1 MLTALGATPDQ
12 DLQACSMVELRKGQ
26 SPSTVS
32 IRTPRDGV
40 EQFDFLDRLAQ
51 LSDRVPPY
59 SATSVAIGLVA
70 VAAGSLLR
78 LIGWGQPDLMVVAY
92 LPTILAAGLLAGTPT
107 AVGVTLVS
115 ILIIWFV
122 FAPSHLQ
129 VAALSNGILLGFA
142 MYLIAALFTI
152 YFAHCCRIVLRRLN
166 ERNRTN
172 ELLTRE
178 LQHRNRNIFTII
190 EVIVQKTLA
199 ADQENAN
206 KIFRRIRSIMY
217 ANDRLTGEKP
227 QLLTLTGVLLQAFE
241 PYGGDRIVADGL
253 DLILAPD
260 TARNLILLINEL
272 VTNAAKHGALSNGSG
287 RVFVR
292 WRQDKDCIALSWK
305 EVGGPTV
312 TATNKQGFGSQ
323 LIAASVKALSGA
335 IHTEFSVDGF
345 TCSLIFPLSPLKHA
359 A

>member
-1 MLTALGATPDQ
+1 
-12 DLQACSMVELRKGQ
+12 MVELRKVHL
-26 SPSTVS
+26 PSTVS
-32 IRTPRDGV
+32 MRTSRDGA

-59 SATSVAIGLVA
+59 SATSVAIGIVA
-70 VAAGSLLR
+70 LAAGSLLR
-78 LIGWGQPDLMVVAY
+78 LIGWGQPDLMVAAY
-92 LPTILAAGLLAGTPT
+92 LPAILATGLLAGIPA

-129 VAALSNGILLGFA
+129 LATLHHGILLGFA

-190 EVIVQKTLA
+190 EVIVQKTLS
-199 ADQENAN
+199 ADPENAN
-206 KIFRRIRSIMY
+206 KIFGRIRSVMY
-217 ANDRLTGEKP
+217 ANDQLTGEKP
-227 QLLTLTGVLLQAFE
+227 QLLTFRGLLLQAFE
-241 PYGGDRIVADGL
+241 PYGADRVVADGP
-253 DLILAPD
+253 DLVIVPD
-260 TARNLILLINEL
+260 TARNLILLVNEL
-272 VTNAAKHGALSNGSG
+272 VTNAAKYGALSSG
-287 RVFVR
+287 AGQVFVH
-292 WRQDKDCIALSWK
+292 WRRNGDRVTLSWK

-323 LIAASVKALSGA
+323 LIAVSAKALSG
-335 IHTEFSVDGF
+335 TLQSEFSVDGF
-345 TCSLIFPLSPLKHA
+345 TCSLTFPLSPLRHA

>member
-1 MLTALGATPDQ
+1 MF
-12 DLQACSMVELRKGQ
+12 ELRQGHL
-26 SPSTVS
+26 PSTVS
-32 IRTPRDGV
+32 MRTSRDGA

-59 SATSVAIGLVA
+59 STTSVAIGIVA
-70 VAAGSLLR
+70 LAAGSVLR
-78 LIGWGQPDLMVVAY
+78 LIGWGQSDLMFVAY
-92 LPTILAAGLLAGTPT
+92 LPAILATGLLAGIPA

-115 ILIIWFV
+115 TLIIWFV
-122 FAPSHLQ
+122 FTPPHLQ
-129 VAALSNGILLGFA
+129 WATLPQGMLLGFA
-142 MYLIAALFTI
+142 MYLIAAVFTI

-190 EVIVQKTLA
+190 EVIVQKTLS
-199 ADQENAN
+199 ADPENAN
-206 KIFRRIRSIMY
+206 KIFGRIRSVMY

-227 QLLTLTGVLLQAFE
+227 QLLTLKSLLLQAFE
-241 PYGGDRIVADGL
+241 PYGADRIVADGP
-253 DLILAPD
+253 DVIIAPD

-272 VTNAAKHGALSNGSG
+272 VTNAAKYGALSNGAG

-292 WRQDKDCIALSWK
+292 WRHDGGRVTLSWK
-305 EVGGPTV
+305 EVGGPNV

-323 LIAASVKALSGA
+323 LIAVCAKALSG
-335 IHTEFSVDGF
+335 TMQSKFSVRGF
-345 TCSLIFPLSPLKHA
+345 ACSLTFPLSPVRHA

>member
-1 MLTALGATPDQ
+1 MF
-12 DLQACSMVELRKGQ
+12 ELRQGHL
-26 SPSTVS
+26 PSTVS
-32 IRTPRDGV
+32 MRTSRDGA

-59 SATSVAIGLVA
+59 SATSVAIGSAALVA
-70 VAAGSLLR
+70 GSVLR
-78 LIGWGQPDLMVVAY
+78 LIGWGQTDLMFVAY
-92 LPTILAAGLLAGTPT
+92 LPAILATGLLAGIPA

-115 ILIIWFV
+115 TLIIWFV
-122 FAPSHLQ
+122 FTLPHLQ
-129 VAALSNGILLGFA
+129 LTTLPHGILLGFA
-142 MYLIAALFTI
+142 MYLIAAVFTI

-166 ERNRTN
+166 ERNRAN

-190 EVIVQKTLA
+190 EVIVQKTLS
-199 ADQENAN
+199 ADPENAN
-206 KIFRRIRSIMY
+206 KIFGRIRSVMY

-227 QLLTLTGVLLQAFE
+227 QLLTLKTLLLQAFE
-241 PYGGDRIVADGL
+241 PYGTDRIVADGP
-253 DLILAPD
+253 DVIIAPD

-272 VTNAAKHGALSNGSG
+272 VTNAAKYGALSNGAG

-292 WRQDKDCIALSWK
+292 WRHDGGRVTLSWK
-305 EVGGPTV
+305 EVGGPNV

-323 LIAASVKALSGA
+323 LIAVCAKALSG
-335 IHTEFSVDGF
+335 TMQSKFSVSGF
-345 TCSLIFPLSPLKHA
+345 ACSLTFPLSPVRHA

>member
-1 MLTALGATPDQ
+1 LSCVKVICPQ
-12 DLQACSMVELRKGQ
+12 
-26 SPSTVS
+26 PS
-32 IRTPRDGV
+32 RYAPR

-51 LSDRVPPY
+51 LSDRVHPY
-59 SATSVAIGLVA
+59 SSTAVAIGSVALVA
-70 VAAGSLLR
+70 GSVLR
-78 LIGWGQPDLMVVAY
+78 LIGWGQSDLMFVAY
-92 LPTILAAGLLAGTPT
+92 LPAILATGLLAGIPA

-115 ILIIWFV
+115 TLIIWFI
-122 FAPSHLQ
+122 FTPPHLQ
-129 VAALSNGILLGFA
+129 LAMLPHGILLGFV

-190 EVIVQKTLA
+190 EAIVQKTLS
-199 ADQENAN
+199 ADPENAN
-206 KIFRRIRSIMY
+206 KIFGRIRSIMY

-227 QLLTLTGVLLQAFE
+227 QSLTLKGLLLQAFE
-241 PYGGDRIVADGL
+241 PYGADRIVADGL
-253 DLILAPD
+253 EVIVAPD

-272 VTNAAKHGALSNGSG
+272 VTNAAKYGALSNGAG

-292 WRQDKDCIALSWK
+292 WRGDGGRVTLSWK

-323 LIAASVKALSGA
+323 LIAASAKALSGA
-335 IHTEFSVDGF
+335 MRSEFSVDGF
-345 TCSLIFPLSPLKHA
+345 TCSLTFPLSPLRHA

>member
-1 MLTALGATPDQ
+1 MA
-12 DLQACSMVELRKGQ
+12 
-26 SPSTVS
+26 
-32 IRTPRDGV
+32 
-40 EQFDFLDRLAQ
+40 
-51 LSDRVPPY
+51 
-59 SATSVAIGLVA
+59 LVA
-70 VAAGSLLR
+70 GSVLR
-78 LIGWGQPDLMVVAY
+78 LIGWGQSDLMFVAY
-92 LPTILAAGLLAGTPT
+92 LPAILATGLLAGIPA

-115 ILIIWFV
+115 TLIIWFI
-122 FAPSHLQ
+122 FTPPHLQ
-129 VAALSNGILLGFA
+129 LAMLPHGILLGFV

-190 EVIVQKTLA
+190 EAIVQKTLS
-199 ADQENAN
+199 ADPENAN
-206 KIFRRIRSIMY
+206 KIFGRIRSIMY

-227 QLLTLTGVLLQAFE
+227 QSLTLKGLLLQAFE
-241 PYGGDRIVADGL
+241 PYGADRIVADGL
-253 DLILAPD
+253 EVIVAPD

-272 VTNAAKHGALSNGSG
+272 VTNAAKYGALSNGAG

-292 WRQDKDCIALSWK
+292 WRGDGGRVTLSWK

-323 LIAASVKALSGA
+323 LIAASAKALSGA
-335 IHTEFSVDGF
+335 MRSEFSVDGF
-345 TCSLIFPLSPLKHA
+345 TCSLTFPLSPLRHA

>member
-1 MLTALGATPDQ
+1 
-12 DLQACSMVELRKGQ
+12 MVELRKVHL
-26 SPSTVS
+26 PSIVS
-32 IRTPRDGV
+32 MRTSRAGA
-40 EQFDFLDRLAQ
+40 EQFDLLDRLAQ

-59 SATSVAIGLVA
+59 SATSVAISIVA
-70 VAAGSLLR
+70 LAAGSLLR
-78 LIGWGQPDLMVVAY
+78 LIGWGQPDLMVAAY
-92 LPTILAAGLLAGTPT
+92 LPAILATGLLAGIPA

-129 VAALSNGILLGFA
+129 LATLPGGILLGFA

-172 ELLTRE
+172 EVLTRE

-190 EVIVQKTLA
+190 EVIVQKTLS
-199 ADQENAN
+199 ADPENAN
-206 KIFRRIRSIMY
+206 KIFGRIRSVMY

-227 QLLTLTGVLLQAFE
+227 HLRTLKGLLLQAFE
-241 PYGGDRIVADGL
+241 PYGTDRIVADGL
-253 DLILAPD
+253 DVIIEPD

-272 VTNAAKHGALSNGSG
+272 VTNAAKYGALSNGAG
-287 RVFVR
+287 RVFIR
-292 WRQDKDCIALSWK
+292 WRQDRGRITLSWK

-312 TATNKQGFGSQ
+312 TATNQQGFGSQ
-323 LIAASVKALSGA
+323 LIAVSAKALSGA
-335 IHTEFSVDGF
+335 MQSEFSVDGF
-345 TCSLIFPLSPLKHA
+345 ACSLTFPLSPLKHA